1 MGGSIGLKSQEVIVS
16 KQSHNKLVRLVFLGL
31 LSAIVII
38 FQLLGNFINLGI
50 TSVSLVLVPVVIGA
64 VALGYKEGAW
74 LGFLSGCVILFS
86 GAAAAFFSL
95 SPIGTAVIV
104 LLKGTLSG
112 LAAGL
117 VYSGI
122 EKLSGKFPIAL
133 TVVSRVLATYLAA
146 IVCPVVNTGVYVIGC
161 LTVFKPFLTKFGFE
175 GGNIL
180 MFVFITMVGLNF
192 PFELVLNIILSPV
205 ISAISKLGVTYFN
218 KKEKKSDVYRKKA

>member
-1 MGGSIGLKSQEVIVS
+1 MRNKT
-16 KQSHNKLVRLVFLGL
+16 HNKLIKLVFLAL

-64 VALGYKEGAW
+64 VVLGYKEGAW

-95 SPIGTAVIV
+95 SPIGTSIIVI
-104 LLKGTLSG
+104 LKGVLSG
-112 LAAGL
+112 LLAGL
-117 VYSGI
+117 IYKAV
-122 EKLSGKFPIAL
+122 EKFNKIFASL
-133 TVVSRVLATYLAA
+133 LAA
-146 IVCPVVNTGVYVIGC
+146 IVCPVVNTGIYTIGC
-161 LTVFKPFLTKFGFE
+161 LTVFRPFLSDFGYE

-192 PFELVLNIILSPV
+192 PFELLLNIVLSP
-205 ISAISKLGVTYFN
+205 AISTVSKLSVAYFN
-218 KKEKKSDVYRKKA
+218 KK